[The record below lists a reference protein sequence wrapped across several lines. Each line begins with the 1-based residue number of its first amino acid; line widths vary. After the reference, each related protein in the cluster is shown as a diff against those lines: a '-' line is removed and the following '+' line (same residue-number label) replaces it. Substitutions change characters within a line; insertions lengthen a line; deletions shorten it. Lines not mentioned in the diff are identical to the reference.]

1 MNDKKGKRKK
11 TNGLKDKVYFITGAS
26 RGIGKAIALHLA
38 AEGAIIVVAAKTT
51 EESDARLPGTIYATA
66 REIEENG
73 GKALAVP
80 LDVRDEQ
87 QIKAA
92 IAETIERFGRLDGI
106 INNAGALYM
115 SSLDSTRMKDHDLM
129 HAVNTRA
136 VDVLIQESLPWL
148 KLSDNPRILN
158 ISPPIELHPGWLS
171 FGYTRSKYAM
181 SMATI
186 GYAEQLKQYGIAV
199 NSLWPQTAVDT
210 SAVRNKLGGDATAA
224 LSRRPECVAL
234 AAHLVL
240 TKPKEITGQF
250 FIDSQVIKSS
260 GVKNVSR
267 FRVDRKQ
274 PLLLDFF
281 IGNPPQGKDGAL
293 SRVVWPDKN
302 GWLPEETVAHMDGE
316 NTEMVVLA
324 SEEGVYAVVKVTQE
338 AQRYEGLIELSQLVA
353 EQFKLDKHMTQI
365 TKLPG
370 RKKATYLLALS
381 SL

>member
-1 MNDKKGKRKK
+1 MNDRKK
-11 TNGLKDKVYFITGAS
+11 TRKKPDELKDKVYFITGAS

-38 AEGAIIVVAAKTT
+38 DKGAIIVVAAKTT
-51 EESDARLPGTIYATA
+51 RESDARLPGTIYATA

-73 GKALAVP
+73 GQALAVP

-92 IAETIERFGRLDGI
+92 IAQTIERFGRLDGI

-136 VDVLIQESLPWL
+136 VDVIIQESLPWL

-158 ISPPIELHPGWLS
+158 ISPPIALHPGWLS

-199 NSLWPQTAVDT
+199 NSLWPQTAIDT

-224 LSRRPECVAL
+224 LSRRAEFVAL
-234 AAHLVL
+234 AAELVL
-240 TKPKEITGQF
+240 TKPKEVTGQF
-250 FIDSQVIKSS
+250 FIDSQVIRSS
-260 GVKNVSR
+260 GIRSVSR

-281 IGNPPQGKDGAL
+281 IGEPPQGKEGAL

-302 GWLPEETVAHMDGE
+302 GWLPEENVAHLAGGE
-316 NTEMVVLA
+316 SELVLLA
-324 SEEGVYAVVKVTQE
+324 SEVGLYAVARVTQD
-338 AQRYEGLIELSQLVA
+338 ADRYEGLIELSQLLA
-353 EQFKLDKHMTQI
+353 EQFNLDKHMTQI
-365 TKLPG
+365 TKLGG
-370 RKKATYLLALS
+370 RKKPTYLLAIS